1 MPSSLFCPRLS
12 LCDPSWN
19 HCWVAVGSRLEEE
32 ALCSLDWVTC
42 MAQPPGAA
50 AAG

>member
-1 MPSSLFCPRLS
+1 MPSSPFCPPLS
-12 LCDPSWN
+12 LWDPYWN
-19 HCWVAVGSRLEEE
+19 CCWNAMGSRLEEE

>member
-1 MPSSLFCPRLS
+1 MPSSPVCPHLS
-12 LCDPSWN
+12 LWDPYWN
-19 HCWVAVGSRLEEE
+19 CRWSTMGSRLEEE

-42 MAQPPGAA
+42 MAQLPGAA